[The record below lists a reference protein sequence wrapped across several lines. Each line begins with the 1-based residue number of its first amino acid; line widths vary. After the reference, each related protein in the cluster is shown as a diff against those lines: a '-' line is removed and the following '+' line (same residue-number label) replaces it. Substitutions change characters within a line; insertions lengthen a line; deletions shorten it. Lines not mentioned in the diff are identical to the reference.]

1 MTIGIIL
8 IVSILLLGGVLATL
22 GDRIGTKVGKARLS
36 LFKLRP
42 RKTATLVTIAT
53 GVTIAGTTLGILF
66 ATSEPLRR
74 GIFAYDRTLKKLRA
88 AHRELKE
95 TRVQKIHVETQ
106 LAQAR
111 DRHAAVQQHLDEI
124 NQSLQAALAQQGVT
138 EAQLAQTQNQLGQV
152 TANFEQTQSQLQDV
166 LSKFK
171 QAHAQLSR
179 VSGQVETLGAE
190 ITQLQR
196 ERQELIGQRDEVKR
210 QIARLNQAIAQ
221 RDREITQLDKHIAE
235 RDQIIGQRDQ
245 MIADRDDIIAQRELR
260 LKGLETE
267 QSFLERQVNMLQQY
281 YQEYQELRLGNVALR
296 RGQIL
301 ADGVVRILSPTAAKD
316 AVDHLLRQANKAAIS
331 QVTYPHG
338 NAAVDEQVIQI
349 TQAEVEQLTNRISNG
364 KDYVV
369 RILSAGNYVRG
380 ENAVRVFADVALNKI
395 VFLTGEVVASGSVDA
410 SRMSEDEILQRLDLL
425 IASSKFRARRAG
437 ILGNTI
443 QIADGSPKTLVQF
456 IEHLMITKEPLEIK
470 AVAAEVTY
478 TAGPLK
484 IELVAIRDGEVL
496 FRT

>member
-1 MTIGIIL
+1 M
-8 IVSILLLGGVLATL
+8 
-22 GDRIGTKVGKARLS
+22 
-36 LFKLRP
+36 
-42 RKTATLVTIAT
+42 IA
-53 GVTIAGTTLGILF
+53 
-66 ATSEPLRR
+66 
-74 GIFAYDRTLKKLRA
+74 D
-88 AHRELKE
+88 
-95 TRVQKIHVETQ
+95 
-106 LAQAR
+106 
-111 DRHAAVQQHLDEI
+111 
-124 NQSLQAALAQQGVT
+124 
-138 EAQLAQTQNQLGQV
+138 
-152 TANFEQTQSQLQDV
+152 
-166 LSKFK
+166 
-171 QAHAQLSR
+171 
-179 VSGQVETLGAE
+179 
-190 ITQLQR
+190 
-196 ERQELIGQRDEVKR
+196 
-210 QIARLNQAIAQ
+210 
-221 RDREITQLDKHIAE
+221 
-235 RDQIIGQRDQ
+235 RDQIIAQLDGKIAQRDQ

-364 KDYVV
+364 KNYVV

-380 ENAVRVFADVALNKI
+380 ENAVRVFADIALNKI
-395 VFLTGEVVASGSVDA
+395 VFLTGEVVAFGSVDA

-425 IASSKFRARRAG
+425 MASSKFRARRAG
-437 ILGNTI
+437 ILGTTI
-443 QIADGSPKTLVQF
+443 QITDGSPKTLVQF
-456 IEHLMITKEPLEIK
+456 IERLNDYQKLLEIQ

>member
-88 AHRELKE
+88 AHQELKE

-138 EAQLAQTQNQLGQV
+138 EAKLA
-152 TANFEQTQSQLQDV
+152 
-166 LSKFK
+166 

-179 VSGQVETLGAE
+179 VSGQMETLGAE

-210 QIARLNQAIAQ
+210 QIARQDRAIAQ

-235 RDQIIGQRDQ
+235 RDQIMDQMIAQLDSKIAQRDQ

-369 RILSAGNYVRG
+369 RILSAGNYVYG
-380 ENAVRVFADVALNKI
+380 ENAVRVFADVAVNKI
-395 VFLTGEVVASGSVDA
+395 VFLTNEAVAFGSVDA

-425 IASSKFRARRAG
+425 IASSKFRACRAG
-437 ILGNTI
+437 IIGTTI

-456 IEHLMITKEPLEIK
+456 IEYLMITKEPLEIK

>member
-53 GVTIAGTTLGILF
+53 GVMIAGTTLGILF

-88 AHRELKE
+88 ARRELKE

-111 DRHAAVQQHLDEI
+111 DRHAAAQQHLDEI

-138 EAQLAQTQNQLGQV
+138 EVKLAQTQNQLGQV

-210 QIARLNQAIAQ
+210 QIAGWGR
-221 RDREITQLDKHIAE
+221 
-235 RDQIIGQRDQ
+235 
-245 MIADRDDIIAQRELR
+245 
-260 LKGLETE
+260 
-267 QSFLERQVNMLQQY
+267 
-281 YQEYQELRLGNVALR
+281 
-296 RGQIL
+296 
-301 ADGVVRILSPTAAKD
+301 
-316 AVDHLLRQANKAAIS
+316 
-331 QVTYPHG
+331 
-338 NAAVDEQVIQI
+338 
-349 TQAEVEQLTNRISNG
+349 
-364 KDYVV
+364 
-369 RILSAGNYVRG
+369 AGNR
-380 ENAVRVFADVALNKI
+380 F
-395 VFLTGEVVASGSVDA
+395 
-410 SRMSEDEILQRLDLL
+410 
-425 IASSKFRARRAG
+425 
-437 ILGNTI
+437 
-443 QIADGSPKTLVQF
+443 PTL
-456 IEHLMITKEPLEIK
+456 P
-470 AVAAEVTY
+470 
-478 TAGPLK
+478 
-484 IELVAIRDGEVL
+484 
-496 FRT
+496 

>member
-42 RKTATLVTIAT
+42 QKTATLVTIAT
-53 GVTIAGTTLGILF
+53 GVMIAGTTLGILF

-138 EAQLAQTQNQLGQV
+138 EAKLA
-152 TANFEQTQSQLQDV
+152 
-166 LSKFK
+166 

-179 VSGQVETLGAE
+179 VSGQMETLGAE

-221 RDREITQLDKHIAE
+221 RDREITQLDKHIAD

-245 MIADRDDIIAQRELR
+245 MIAERDDIIAQRELR

-296 RGQIL
+296 LGQIL

-369 RILSAGNYVRG
+369 RILSAGNYVYG

-395 VFLTGEVVASGSVDA
+395 VFLTNEVVASGSVDA

-425 IASSKFRARRAG
+425 MASSKFRARRAG
-437 ILGNTI
+437 ILGTTI

-456 IEHLMITKEPLEIK
+456 IEHLMITKEPLEIQ

-484 IELVAIRDGEVL
+484 IELVAIRDDEVL

>member
-22 GDRIGTKVGKARLS
+22 GDRIGMKVGKARLS

-138 EAQLAQTQNQLGQV
+138 EAKLA
-152 TANFEQTQSQLQDV
+152 
-166 LSKFK
+166 
-171 QAHAQLSR
+171 QAHAQLSM
-179 VSGQVETLGAE
+179 VSRQMETLGAE

-210 QIARLNQAIAQ
+210 QIARQDRAIAQ

-235 RDQIIGQRDQ
+235 RDHIIGQRDQMIAQLDSKIAQRDQ

-369 RILSAGNYVRG
+369 RILSAGNYVYG
-380 ENAVRVFADVALNKI
+380 ENAVRVFADVAVNKI
-395 VFLTGEVVASGSVDA
+395 VFLTNEAVAFGSVDA

-437 ILGNTI
+437 IIGTTI

-456 IEHLMITKEPLEIK
+456 IEHLMITKEPLEIQ